1 MYDERSYASI
11 ASTTSIAK
19 LYPHEDDKE
28 DWVSEAD
35 EADLSLN
42 KYLYNLIQEARFMRY
57 QGQLKLGDRR
67 RVEELQDRIRELEE
81 QQEKRP
87 EPTPDATSLF
97 ESSFVEQQ
105 LTQHYQPFDKVVESV
120 LSSTEFR
127 GRLQRAVESE
137 LYSLGDK
144 GKAAYRRGHGWKQ
157 LQEGE

>member
-1 MYDERSYASI
+1 MSDERSYASI

-35 EADLSLN
+35 EADLSLS
-42 KYLYNLIQEARFMRY
+42 KYLYNLIQEARFMRH

-87 EPTPDATSLF
+87 EPTPDTTTSIATSVV
-97 ESSFVEQQ
+97 ESQ
-105 LTQHYQPFDKVVESV
+105 LTQHYQPFDEVVKSV

-127 GRLQRAVESE
+127 GRVQRAVETE
-137 LYSLGDK
+137 LYSLGYR
-144 GKAAYRRGHGWKQ
+144 GRVAYRRGHGWKQ